1 MRFTVLALL
10 FLFVIFSDAPG
21 QTRRGGV
28 RQTRRAP
35 VVAPKPPAP
44 SFQLGARNVFIPIPD
59 GMVEATS
66 QSDVVSAFF
75 KATEAKGNEVL
86 AVHMPQKALET
97 IKQGAQPD
105 FSVYTKV
112 SVQQALKSYDLTD
125 QDFADATAEFEK
137 SSAQLLNVDSPQMK
151 ELQKSISEGLSDVS
165 GKNVEFTL
173 DQPVNLGAFQKTPNV
188 YSVLFLMKTKGSAGP
203 PLLCGTS
210 FMKVNQRLLF
220 VYTYRKYAAASDV
233 ETLKNFT
240 RQWTEQILSANK
252 G

>member
-1 MRFTVLALL
+1 
-10 FLFVIFSDAPG
+10 
-21 QTRRGGV
+21 
-28 RQTRRAP
+28 
-35 VVAPKPPAP
+35 VATAKEPAA
-44 SFQLGARNVFIPIPD
+44 SYQLGTRNVLIPAPD

-86 AVHMPQKALET
+86 AVHLPQKALDT

-112 SVQQALKSYDLTD
+112 SVQQALRSYDLTD
-125 QDFADATAEFEK
+125 KDFADATAEFEK
-137 SSAQLLNVDSPQMK
+137 SSAQFLNVNSPHMK

-165 GKNVEFTL
+165 GKTVDFNI
-173 DQPVNLGAFQKTPNV
+173 DQPVNLGAFQKTANI
-188 YSVLFLMKTKGSAGP
+188 YSVLILMKEKGSTGP
-203 PLLCGTS
+203 PLLCATS

-233 ETLKNFT
+233 EIIKSFT
-240 RQWTEQILSANK
+240 RQWTAQILSANQEK
-252 G
+252 